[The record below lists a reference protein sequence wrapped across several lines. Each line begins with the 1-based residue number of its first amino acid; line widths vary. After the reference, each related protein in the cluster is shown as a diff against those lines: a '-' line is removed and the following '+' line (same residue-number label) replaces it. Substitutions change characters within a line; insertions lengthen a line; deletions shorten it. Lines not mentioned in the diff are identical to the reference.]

1 MISAR
6 SQSFVLGLIGISLFL
21 VAWEVIGT
29 YHLAGL
35 TWPPLSTVLAFLTT
49 PAKLPLFGRA
59 AAASFTSVAIGYLC
73 GAFGGLALALVSHL
87 VAPVRPGLDRLVAVI
102 HAIPSI
108 ALAPLL
114 IVLASADATPP
125 VISGLGVGYIF
136 YVAATSG
143 LATASASHRDLFAVL
158 GASRLSVTLRLDLPS
173 AFPAIASAMKL
184 SVPIAFIGAIIG
196 EWFGASRGLGLLIVS
211 AMQNFQIPL
220 LWSAVL
226 ITAIASL
233 TLFALFSLAERLV
246 QERMR

>member
-1 MISAR
+1 MTSAR
-6 SQSFVLGLIGISLFL
+6 GQSFALGLIGVLLFL
-21 VAWEVIGT
+21 TAWEVIGT
-29 YHLAGL
+29 YRLAGL
-35 TWPPLSTVLAFLTT
+35 TWPPLSTVLVFLST

-59 AAASFTSVAIGYLC
+59 AGASFVSVAIGYVC
-73 GAFGGLALALVSHL
+73 GGFGGLALALLSHL
-87 VAPVRPGLDRLVAVI
+87 IVAVRPGLDRLVAVI

-125 VISGLGVGYIF
+125 IISGLGVGYIF

-143 LATASASHRDLFAVL
+143 LSTASASHRDLFAVL
-158 GASRLSVTLRLDLPS
+158 GAGKISTAFRLDLPS
-173 AFPAIASAMKL
+173 ALPAIASAMKL

-226 ITAIASL
+226 ITAVASL
-233 TLFALFSLAERLV
+233 TMFALFSLLERLV
-246 QERMR
+246 LERMR

>member
-1 MISAR
+1 MTSAR
-6 SQSFVLGLIGISLFL
+6 SQSFVLGLIGVSLFL
-21 VAWEVIGT
+21 IAWEVIGT
-29 YHLAGL
+29 YRLAGL

-73 GAFGGLALALVSHL
+73 GACGGLILALASHL
-87 VAPVRPGLDRLVAVI
+87 IAPVRPGLDRLVAVI

-125 VISGLGVGYIF
+125 IISGLGVGYIF

-143 LATASASHRDLFAVL
+143 LATASATHRDLFAVL
-158 GASRLSVTLRLDLPS
+158 GASRFSVTLRLDLPS
-173 AFPAIASAMKL
+173 ALPAIASAMKL

-226 ITAIASL
+226 ITAVASL
-233 TLFALFSLAERLV
+233 AMFALFSLTERLV

>member
-1 MISAR
+1 
-6 SQSFVLGLIGISLFL
+6 
-21 VAWEVIGT
+21 
-29 YHLAGL
+29 
-35 TWPPLSTVLAFLTT
+35 VLAFLTT
-49 PAKLPLFGRA
+49 TAKLPLFGRA

-73 GAFGGLALALVSHL
+73 GASGGLFLALASHL
-87 VAPVRPGLDRLVAVI
+87 IAPVRPGLDRLVAVI

-125 VISGLGVGYIF
+125 IISGLGVGYIF

-173 AFPAIASAMKL
+173 ALPAIASAMKL

-226 ITAIASL
+226 ITAVASL
-233 TLFALFSLAERLV
+233 AMFALFSLTERLT

>member
-1 MISAR
+1 MTSAR
-6 SQSFVLGLIGISLFL
+6 SQSFVLGLIGVSLFL
-21 VAWEVIGT
+21 IAWEVIGT
-29 YHLAGL
+29 YRLAGL

-73 GAFGGLALALVSHL
+73 GASGGLILALASHL
-87 VAPVRPGLDRLVAVI
+87 IAPVRPGLDRLVAVI

-125 VISGLGVGYIF
+125 IISGLGVGYIF

-143 LATASASHRDLFAVL
+143 LSTASASHRDLFAVL

-173 AFPAIASAMKL
+173 ALPAIASAMKL
-184 SVPIAFIGAIIG
+184 SVPIAPSSAR
-196 EWFGASRGLGLLIVS
+196 SRR
-211 AMQNFQIPL
+211 
-220 LWSAVL
+220 WC
-226 ITAIASL
+226 
-233 TLFALFSLAERLV
+233 
-246 QERMR
+246 